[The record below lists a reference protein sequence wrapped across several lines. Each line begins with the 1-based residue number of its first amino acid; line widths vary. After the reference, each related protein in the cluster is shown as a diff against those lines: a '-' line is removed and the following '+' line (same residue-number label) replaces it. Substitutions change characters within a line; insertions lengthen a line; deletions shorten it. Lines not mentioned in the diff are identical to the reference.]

1 VAELVGA
8 HIVWRARRDLLA
20 EETVSERSL
29 DEEARSQGETEEHLH
44 DIWTVAN
51 IITVLRLVLVPFA
64 FAALVSDPDGIA
76 AFILYVTAAST
87 DWLDGQIARR
97 TGTVTV
103 IGKAIDPL
111 VDRLLLASGVI
122 GLYIVG
128 RLPWWIVVLLVARD
142 AYLLFG
148 AWRLEKYHLRMPVT
162 LIGKATTAVL
172 MTAFSLLILGWPTLE
187 IAGQQVY
194 LGTILVYVGLV
205 LSYTAAA
212 QYTVLAMGMAR
223 EVRGAEAFDGEQP
236 QA

>member
-1 VAELVGA
+1 M
-8 HIVWRARRDLLA
+8 A
-20 EETVSERSL
+20 EETESEQTQTGS
-29 DEEARSQGETEEHLH
+29 EEPLNEV
-44 DIWTVAN
+44 WTVAN

-64 FAALVSDPDGIA
+64 FAALVSDPDGVA
-76 AFILYVTAAST
+76 AFVLYVTAAST

-97 TGTVTV
+97 TGTVTA

-128 RLPWWIVVLLVARD
+128 RLPWWVVLALVARD

-162 LIGKATTAVL
+162 MIGKATTAVL
-172 MTAFSLLILGWPTLE
+172 MTAFSLLILGWPVLE

-194 LGTILVYVGLV
+194 LGTLFVLVGIV
-205 LSYTAAA
+205 LSYTSAA
-212 QYTVLAMGMAR
+212 QYTVLALRMAR
-223 EVRGAEAFDGEQP
+223 DARAQEADENAGS
-236 QA
+236 

>member
-1 VAELVGA
+1 MRIRPRHSLVGA
-8 HIVWRARRDLLA
+8 TQRIEDRLA
-20 EETVSERSL
+20 EDTESDHTQAPS
-29 DEEARSQGETEEHLH
+29 EEHLEE
-44 DIWTVAN
+44 IWTVAN

-64 FAALVSDPDGIA
+64 FVALVSDSDGIA
-76 AFILYVTAAST
+76 AFVLYVTAAST

-97 TGTVTV
+97 TGTVTA

-128 RLPWWIVVLLVARD
+128 RLPWWVVLLLVARD

-162 LIGKATTAVL
+162 IIGKATTAVL
-172 MTAFSLLILGWPTLE
+172 MTAFSLLILGWPVLE

-194 LGTILVYVGLV
+194 LGTLFVYIGIV
-205 LSYTAAA
+205 LSYSSAA
-212 QYTVLAMGMAR
+212 QYTVLALRMAR
-223 EVRGAEAFDGEQP
+223 GARAREADESAGS
-236 QA
+236 